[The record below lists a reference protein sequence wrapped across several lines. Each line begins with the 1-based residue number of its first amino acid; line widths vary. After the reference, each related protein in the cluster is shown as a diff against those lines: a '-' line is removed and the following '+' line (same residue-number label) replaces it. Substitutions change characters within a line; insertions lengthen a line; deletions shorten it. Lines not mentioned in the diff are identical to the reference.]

1 MFISVLIFVKKI
13 PDTIRMANSKIKLV
27 KLLKISSEPLLSK
40 TMIPTIIRVENK
52 EETSK
57 KNVIKFSPFRNLI

>member
-1 MFISVLIFVKKI
+1 
-13 PDTIRMANSKIKLV
+13 MANSKIKLV